1 MVILAT
7 VNKDFKVKNGLIVNG
22 SGEFGGTVVVGAPT
36 DATHAATKAYV
47 DSVVGGMEVGT
58 TAPSTPDNGDLWFD
72 TLTSR
77 VNVYYSGSWIT
88 MASIDDTLN
97 IPQHIHDT
105 AIDGTGFIV
114 TTFREGG
121 SFNSPQG
128 TGLDGGSPSSNS
140 WDQTFDGGSPV
151 DNFN

>member
-22 SGEFGGTVVVGAPT
+22 GGEFGGTVVVANPT
-36 DATHAATKAYV
+36 LSTHAATKAYV
-47 DSVVGGMEVGT
+47 DSVVGGMEVGN

-88 MASIDDTLN
+88 MAAIDDTLN
-97 IPQHIHDT
+97 LPQHIHDT

-114 TTFREGG
+114 SQFVTGG
-121 SFNSPQG
+121 SFNDPQG
-128 TGLDGGSPSSNS
+128 SSIDAGSYNTNSWTLVYDGGIA
-140 WDQTFDGGSPV
+140 T